1 MQYLTEWLK
10 KWVVF
15 AVFLIPLVG
24 VSQKLTLQQVYD
36 SAKNNYPLLKQKQI
50 IEQTKELTINN
61 LSKGLLPQVNISAQ
75 ATYQSEVTK
84 VNIPIPGV
92 SIDPLSKDQYRIV
105 ADVSQTLYDGGIT
118 KQQKELQLLNA
129 NAENQKIEVE
139 LYKLKERVAQVYLSV
154 LFIDEQLKQTELLKA
169 DIQSG
174 IKKVQAQVSNGVAF
188 KSNVNVL
195 KAQLLQTN
203 KSKLSLYLQEK
214 D

>member
-1 MQYLTEWLK
+1 MVK

-15 AVFLIPLVG
+15 AVFLFLVG

-36 SAKNNYPLLKQKQI
+36 STKNNYPLLKQKQI

-174 IKKVQAQVSNGVAF
+174 IKKF
-188 KSNVNVL
+188 RHK
-195 KAQLLQTN
+195 
-203 KSKLSLYLQEK
+203 
-214 D
+214 